1 MRIDYHADRA
11 FQSYRCPLTGVRSC
25 IKTGANADILI
36 LTQWANFGLM
46 RRSKQRP
53 IDHLVGDRRTQFTQ
67 ATPLSEDPQSTASR
81 LIARP
86 GRSTPIL

>member
-1 MRIDYHADRA
+1 MRHRKDWPSCLNRVNRVDLAAPAVSGLASDSRRVDEHRISSIRA
-11 FQSYRCPLTGVRSC
+11 NSG
-25 IKTGANADILI
+25 LI
-36 LTQWANFGLM
+36 

-86 GRSTPIL
+86 GR